1 MHKRKIPIYCFASQT
16 NKGNTTM
23 NIRYIL
29 LCLLCYT
36 LMAPGLLAQEKMC
49 TDPCLKAT
57 VATLFIRSPF
67 LSPFRV
73 DISVRDGVA
82 TLQGTVS
89 DPGERDLAEETVWSV
104 DGISAVVNQIQVDP
118 AISAKGRGES
128 PVGCRTSDDALADR
142 LRTQLYWHR
151 PTHGMAVEISV
162 RNGIVTLKG
171 MAADPGQAG
180 LAGLI
185 AQNTCGVSKVVNQ
198 ITPVTQHRDD
208 G

>member
-1 MHKRKIPIYCFASQT
+1 
-16 NKGNTTM
+16 M
-23 NIRYIL
+23 NIRYML
-29 LCLLCYT
+29 PCLLCCI
-36 LMAPGLLAQEKMC
+36 LMASGLRAEDKMC

-57 VATLFIRSPF
+57 VATLFISSPF

-89 DPGERDLAEETVWSV
+89 DAGERDLAEETVWSV
-104 DGISAVVNQIQVDP
+104 DGISAVINRIKVDP
-118 AISAKGRGES
+118 AISSEGLGEL

-142 LRTQLYWHR
+142 VRTQLYWHR
-151 PTHGMAVEISV
+151 PTHGMTVEISV

-171 MAADPGQAG
+171 MAADPGQAR

-198 ITPVTQHRDD
+198 LTPVPHNRND

>member
-1 MHKRKIPIYCFASQT
+1 
-16 NKGNTTM
+16 M

-29 LCLLCYT
+29 PCLLCCT
-36 LMAPGLLAQEKMC
+36 LMAPGSQAQDNMC

-57 VATLFIRSPF
+57 VATLFIHSPF

-89 DPGERDLAEETVWSV
+89 DAGERDLAEETVWSV
-104 DGISAVVNQIQVDP
+104 EGISAVVNRIQVDP
-118 AISAKGRGES
+118 AISSKGLGKS
-128 PVGCRTSDDALADR
+128 PLGCRTSDDALADR
-142 LRTQLYWHR
+142 VRTQLYWHR

-171 MAADPGQAG
+171 MAGDPKQVR

-198 ITPVTQHRDD
+198 ITPVPQHRDD

>member
-1 MHKRKIPIYCFASQT
+1 
-16 NKGNTTM
+16 
-23 NIRYIL
+23 
-29 LCLLCYT
+29 
-36 LMAPGLLAQEKMC
+36 MC

-89 DPGERDLAEETVWSV
+89 DAGERDLAEETVWSV
-104 DGISAVVNQIQVDP
+104 DGISAVVNQIQVDT
-118 AISAKGRGES
+118 AISAKGLGES
-128 PVGCRTSDDALADR
+128 PVGCRTSDDELADR
-142 LRTQLYWHR
+142 VRTQLYWHR

-162 RNGIVTLKG
+162 RNGIITLKG
-171 MAADPGQAG
+171 MAADPGQAR

-185 AQNTCGVSKVVNQ
+185 AQNTCGVNKVVNQ
-198 ITPVTQHRDD
+198 ITPVPQHRDD